1 MTKLS
6 YSEANIKA
14 MIQGIE
20 DGSITALNLP
30 LDYYEAVVS
39 YLSKAVFEGFGANL
53 STVSSLDLD
62 LLEELVTNVYT
73 FGAAKTFQQTS
84 ELSSLLVD
92 DEGKVR
98 SSQEFN
104 ELARKTYDNWND
116 NWGRTEYTTA
126 VGQANN
132 ASKWAEIERQKDV
145 LPSLRYDAVLDPNT
159 SEICAPLDGIVAPVD
174 DAIWDKIAPLNHF
187 NCRCVLLQVDEE
199 TTNGNSKV
207 VDGVTD
213 EMQDMF
219 INNSGKTGTIFTKDH
234 PYYDVSKEYKEFAR
248 ENFGLPIPEFKED

>member
-6 YSEANIKA
+6 YTDANIKA
-14 MIQGIE
+14 MIKGIE
-20 DGSITALNLP
+20 DGRITELKLP
-30 LDYYEAVVS
+30 LDYYEALVK

-53 STVSSLDLD
+53 KTVSSLDLD

-84 ELSSLLVD
+84 EISSLLVD

-126 VGQANN
+126 VGQANS
-132 ASKWAEIERQKDV
+132 ASKWAEIERQKDI

-159 SEICAPLDGIVAPVD
+159 SDICAPLDGIVAPVD
-174 DAIWDKIAPLNHF
+174 DPIWDKIMPLNHF
-187 NCRCVLLQVDEE
+187 NCRCVVLQTDED
-199 TTNGNSKV
+199 TTNGNSKIV
-207 VDGVTD
+207 NGVTD
-213 EMQDMF
+213 EMQDLF
-219 INNSGKTGTIFTKDH
+219 INNSGKTGTIFNKDH
-234 PYYDVSKEYKEFAR
+234 PYFDVAKEYKEFAL
-248 ENFGLPIPEFKED
+248 ENFGLPIQNFKED

>member
-6 YSEANIKA
+6 FSDENIKA
-14 MIQGIE
+14 MIKGIE
-20 DGSITALNLP
+20 DGSITVLELP
-30 LDYYEAVVS
+30 VDYYEAVVS
-39 YLSKAVFEGFGANL
+39 YLSKAVFEGFGTNL
-53 STVSSLDLD
+53 STVSSVDMD

-84 ELSSLLVD
+84 EISSLLVD

-126 VGQANN
+126 VGQANM
-132 ASKWAEIERQKDV
+132 ASKWAEIERQKDI

-174 DAIWDKIAPLNHF
+174 DPIWDKVAPLNHF
-187 NCRCVLLQVDEE
+187 NCRCVLLQTDEE
-199 TTNGNSKV
+199 TTNGNSNIV
-207 VDGVTD
+207 RGVTD
-213 EMQDMF
+213 DMQDLF
-219 INNSGKTGTIFTKDH
+219 INNSGKTGTIFNKDH
-234 PYYDVSKEYKEFAR
+234 PYFDVAKEYKEFAL
-248 ENFGLPIPEFKED
+248 ENFGLPIPNFKED